1 MSKVL
6 IVAGPP
12 ASGKTVFATA
22 LSKKLGF
29 VVFDLDDRL
38 AEFIENDR
46 SQMEK
51 VGIEQFLAEIR
62 DRRYQD
68 LIERGVR
75 ALNAGQSVI
84 LTAPFSREI
93 QDHRSWTALISPF
106 LEVEIEP
113 QLIWIR
119 TDHSKVHERMLARGE
134 MRDSEKTSSEDA
146 FNKYLQSINHDSPVV
161 AYIEVNGA
169 LPIDSQLQI
178 PIR

>member
-22 LSKKLGF
+22 LSKKHGF
-29 VVFDLDDRL
+29 VLFDLDDRL
-38 AEFIENDR
+38 AEFIQNDR
-46 SQMEK
+46 SRMEK
-51 VGIEQFLAEIR
+51 VGMEQFLAEIR
-62 DRRYQD
+62 DMRYHD
-68 LIERGVR
+68 LIERGIL

-93 QDHRSWTALISPF
+93 QNHKRWAVIISPF
-106 LEVEIEP
+106 LEVGIDP

-119 TDHSKVHERMLARGE
+119 TDHAKVRERMLARGE

-146 FNKYLQSINHDSPVV
+146 FNKYMQSLNQDSPVV
-161 AYIEVNGA
+161 AYIEIDGA
-169 LPIDSQLQI
+169 LSTDSQLQI
-178 PIR
+178 PI

>member
-6 IVAGPP
+6 IVAGAP

-29 VVFDLDDRL
+29 IVFDLDDRL
-38 AEFIENDR
+38 PEFIENDHPR
-46 SQMEK
+46 LEK

-62 DRRYQD
+62 DMRYHD
-68 LIERGVR
+68 LIERGIL

-84 LTAPFSREI
+84 LTAPFSQEI
-93 QDHRSWTALISPF
+93 QDHKRWTALMSPF
-106 LEVEIEP
+106 LEVGVEP

-119 TDHSKVHERMLARGE
+119 TDHAKVRERMLARGE
-134 MRDSEKTSSEDA
+134 VRDSEKTSSEDA
-146 FNKYLQSINHDSPVV
+146 FNKYLQSINQNSPVV
-161 AYIEVNGA
+161 AYIEVNGD

-178 PIR
+178 PV